1 MAPCYRRSH
10 PRGQLWLQRAVVG
23 KRAFPANGRSGVPA
37 SRVLAVGR
45 PSHSLRAPE
54 QPLPRRSVLRAGRFT
69 MDIGSRRLISRNRFR
84 NTSGGFTE
92 VEWRWTGPNN
102 ARTRASSTLPVERRV
117 SGNILDNGPRLDK
130 EWTNV
135 RLWGVHFSRP
145 DLPPGPPGPAGRTA
159 CGPRIGGRQN
169 PGRRYSFPARRIRAR
184 VQMT

>member
-69 MDIGSRRLISRNRFR
+69 LDIGSRRLISRNRFR

-145 DLPPGPPGPAGRTA
+145 DLPPARQAQPVEQLAGHGLEAARIPVDGTA
-159 CGPRIGGRQN
+159 SQRDE
-169 PGRRYSFPARRIRAR
+169 FERAFK
-184 VQMT
+184 